1 MPANLQTPR
10 ASVRVVSGSNS
21 VNVTVVMYDTEKS
34 IHNGKFFIDAYDL
47 AGNRIT
53 DDNTRLTVEVTPGTG
68 NTVHTEAIQ
77 NLPPNGAYRIV
88 VTAPTD
94 RNNDGDADYTYTYEL
109 TANTIS
115 TASATVSTSFNS
127 TGNLVLKIQDL
138 VNFDN
143 VDKIVYSIDSQ
154 DGATN
159 YENVSKTL
167 AQWTKN
173 GNTYSYTTGFAPE
186 EGTYH
191 YTLQFYNGTSLIGST
206 SGYFT
211 K

>member
-1 MPANLQTPR
+1 
-10 ASVRVVSGSNS
+10 
-21 VNVTVVMYDTEKS
+21 MYDTEKT
-34 IHNGKFFIDAYDL
+34 IHNGKFYIDAYDL

-53 DDNTRLTVEVTPGTG
+53 DDSTRLTVDVTPGTG
-68 NTVHTEAIQ
+68 STVYTGAIQ
-77 NLPPNGAYRIV
+77 NLPPNGSYRIV

-94 RNNDGDADYTYTYEL
+94 RNNDGVVDYTYTNEL

-115 TASATVSTSFNS
+115 TASATVSTSFNA
-127 TGNLVLKIQDL
+127 TGHLVLKIQDL

-143 VDKIVYSIDSQ
+143 VAKIVYSIDSQ

-159 YENVSKTL
+159 FENASHTL
-167 AQWTKN
+167 AQWNKV
-173 GNTYSYTTGFAPE
+173 GNTYNYTTTFAPE